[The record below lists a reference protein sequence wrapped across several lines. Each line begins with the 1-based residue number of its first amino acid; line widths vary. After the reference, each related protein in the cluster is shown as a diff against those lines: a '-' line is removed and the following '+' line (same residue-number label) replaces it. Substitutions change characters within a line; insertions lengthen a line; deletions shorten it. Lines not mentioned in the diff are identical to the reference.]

1 MSKFFN
7 QKNVDKS
14 TVILITAWGV
24 VIIGIFCLLQIFDY
38 SMVHSVTMDNI
49 VDNEDF
55 EWQVDYIKIDTHYIA
70 VSGWAYLHSEGYRS
84 FDINVVLQ
92 NTGTK
97 EALVIP
103 TTLTKIES
111 MGDVDGQNYA
121 EGGFLARVNKSLIH
135 FPENNYEIY
144 LEYLG
149 PEDHFF
155 IKTSLPLENSI
166 GD

>member
-1 MSKFFN
+1 MNKLFK
-7 QKNVDKS
+7 QKNVDK
-14 TVILITAWGV
+14 TTIILFTALGIVLIGV
-24 VIIGIFCLLQIFDY
+24 FCLLQIIDY
-38 SMVHSVTMDNI
+38 SMPRSITMDNVI
-49 VDNEDF
+49 DNEDF